1 MSALT
6 ATPPKREYKTKSVR
20 YNSKSAQQLRT
31 NKKVTHRQFADA
43 LKYATSLY
51 NEQKEKGMPTSAKK
65 VSEFVQARLG
75 VRVPPR
81 TITENV
87 KNRRA
92 NKSPLKRGPK
102 GNFDEVSYQNLQNAF
117 ESYIKIKQI
126 NAGSAD
132 ITRDKLTKLINQ
144 CTKPKIGCDCK
155 WLLRR
160 LLKDSAIDLNA
171 GKCDAVEQRRIMWT
185 TYFNLKSWFN
195 NWERDLLELG
205 FAQKQ
210 GKKTII
216 PPDQLA
222 RILNVDETCLVMDGG
237 TSQRGGRPAATFYSP
252 SLPNLGKATIKSSVA
267 ITMITGSTAAGEP
280 IPPHFQFPTA
290 AKSDETQKVNVELE
304 RFFVGIKG
312 KFGHGEEKVFPV
324 TFGQN
329 EKGGMDEVEFKKY
342 FESNLIPLFPDVAN
356 NSCLAAIT

>member
-1 MSALT
+1 M
-6 ATPPKREYKTKSVR
+6 RVEEIV
-20 YNSKSAQQLRT
+20 
-31 NKKVTHRQFADA
+31 
-43 LKYATSLY
+43 
-51 NEQKEKGMPTSAKK
+51 E
-65 VSEFVQARLG
+65 ARLG
-75 VRVPPR
+75 VRVPPK
-81 TITENV
+81 TITDNV
-87 KNRRA
+87 KNGRV
-92 NKSPLKRGPK
+92 NKSPMKRGPK
-102 GNFDEVSYQNLQNAF
+102 GNFDEVSYQNLHNAF

-132 ITRDKLTKLINQ
+132 ITRDKLMKLINQ

-222 RILNVDETCLVMDGG
+222 RILNVD
-237 TSQRGGRPAATFYSP
+237 
-252 SLPNLGKATIKSSVA
+252 
-267 ITMITGSTAAGEP
+267 
-280 IPPHFQFPTA
+280 
-290 AKSDETQKVNVELE
+290 
-304 RFFVGIKG
+304 
-312 KFGHGEEKVFPV
+312 
-324 TFGQN
+324 
-329 EKGGMDEVEFKKY
+329 
-342 FESNLIPLFPDVAN
+342 
-356 NSCLAAIT
+356 